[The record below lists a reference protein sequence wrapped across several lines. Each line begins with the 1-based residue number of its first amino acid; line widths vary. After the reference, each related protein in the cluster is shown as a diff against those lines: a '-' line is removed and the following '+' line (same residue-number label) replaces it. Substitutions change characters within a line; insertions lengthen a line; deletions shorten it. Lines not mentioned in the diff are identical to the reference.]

1 MEVTRINK
9 RRQLTKSPSILVGQ
23 KNRREHDRQK
33 HRIEGIGLR
42 AHKSKTRT
50 VSDGGLRVVGQLN
63 DEQITSLSVVTI
75 SPASQV
81 HWQYIND
88 GMTHEYQTMFAL
100 CT

>member
-1 MEVTRINK
+1 M
-9 RRQLTKSPSILVGQ
+9 
-23 KNRREHDRQK
+23 
-33 HRIEGIGLR
+33 
-42 AHKSKTRT
+42 
-50 VSDGGLRVVGQLN
+50 SDGGLRVVGQLN

-100 CT
+100 RVLVTNTPSQLPDDLEYANQDDPRRSREHLQHKPGIGEGGSSR